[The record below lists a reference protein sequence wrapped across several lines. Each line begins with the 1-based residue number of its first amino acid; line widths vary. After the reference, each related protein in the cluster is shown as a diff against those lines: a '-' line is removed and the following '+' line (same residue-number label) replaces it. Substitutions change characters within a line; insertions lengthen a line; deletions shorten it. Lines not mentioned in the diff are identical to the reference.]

1 VGKQEHEEERRGSS
15 RGAIEYGCSVRM
27 KTPWEVVE
35 GRGEQAVIIII
46 VNPIYRAKMSI
57 YVTRSIGCGDL
68 RSGQVNSHYCPK
80 SCWGS
85 GGCLCLV

>member
-1 VGKQEHEEERRGSS
+1 MWLSNT
-15 RGAIEYGCSVRM
+15 GAFSVRM

-46 VNPIYRAKMSI
+46 IIIVNPIYRATMSI
-57 YVTRSIGCGDL
+57 YVTRSIGRGDL
-68 RSGQVNSHYCPK
+68 RSGQVNSRYCPK